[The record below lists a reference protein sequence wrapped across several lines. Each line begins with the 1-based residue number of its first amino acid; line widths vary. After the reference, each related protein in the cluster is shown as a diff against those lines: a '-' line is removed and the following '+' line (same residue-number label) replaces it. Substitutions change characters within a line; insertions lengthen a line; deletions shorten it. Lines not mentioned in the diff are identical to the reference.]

1 MTTRYDK
8 PRHWLARKYAE
19 ERARKDA
26 EAAAIQ
32 RQHELRKKAA
42 EAQERRRQRA
52 EELAAEW
59 RCVLQFDREA
69 IVAAMRH
76 DAAAL
81 RDEGDVEFARA
92 HEFAAE
98 LLEALGP

>member
-1 MTTRYDK
+1 MTGRPAK
-8 PRHWLARKYAE
+8 PPRHWL
-19 ERARKDA
+19 ARKDA

-32 RQHELRKKAA
+32 RQRVLRKKAA
-42 EAQERRRQRA
+42 EVQERRRQCA
-52 EELAAEW
+52 EELASEW
-59 RCVLQFDREA
+59 RCVLGFDREA

-81 RDEGDVEFARA
+81 RDEGDLEFARA

-98 LLEALGP
+98 LLEVMGA